1 MKKLFNIYVFLAL
14 SLLILL
20 NVNFIKQN
28 IKDNIRKLLFQ
39 GTTASVQ
46 APEKI
51 NNEILRLLQTG
62 NNSIYLRHSA
72 KIEGG
77 SSAFEILSVLDDE
90 NKTRPTIQKYTCL
103 SEKGREEAYILGK
116 IFRDFN
122 IPIGEVYSSPIC
134 RSQETASLA
143 FEKID
148 ATYDYLVYPHI
159 MNIKEKESNFTKL
172 KDLFFK
178 KPNQGNKVIVGHA
191 HVIQKIG
198 FENHKLAQ
206 SGFLV
211 YNHDNKSVILVSELG
226 ALAHIYYLQ

>member
-20 NVNFIKQN
+20 NVNF

-51 NNEILRLLQTG
+51 NNEILKLLQTG

-72 KIEGG
+72 KIEGDW

-159 MNIKEKESNFTKL
+159 MNINEKESNFTKL

-178 KPNQGNKVIVGHA
+178 KPNKGNKVIVGHA

-206 SGFLV
+206 SGILV
-211 YNHDNKSVILVSELG
+211 YNHDSKSVILVSELN
-226 ALAHIYYLQ
+226 ALIHIYYLQ

>member
-1 MKKLFNIYVFLAL
+1 MKKLFNIYIFLAL

-28 IKDNIRKLLFQ
+28 IKKFLFQ
-39 GTTASVQ
+39 DTVNSISV
-46 APEKI
+46 PEKI

-116 IFRDFN
+116 I
-122 IPIGEVYSSPIC
+122 SSSSC
-134 RSQETASLA
+134 LST
-143 FEKID
+143 
-148 ATYDYLVYPHI
+148 THI
-159 MNIKEKESNFTKL
+159 RRIS
-172 KDLFFK
+172 
-178 KPNQGNKVIVGHA
+178 
-191 HVIQKIG
+191 
-198 FENHKLAQ
+198 
-206 SGFLV
+206 
-211 YNHDNKSVILVSELG
+211 
-226 ALAHIYYLQ
+226 